1 MSSSTQGESSCLS
14 CRARKV
20 KCDRVSPQCSPCK
33 KRKLHCEIPV
43 APPRVRWLRPRL
55 NEVPEDDVEDLHA
68 RRRPLFT
75 ARDLAHN
82 AAELVFST
90 GDISVV
96 SILDELDQQT
106 NGIGNDQTLCNGPF
120 HVFQATEMLSTT
132 ELETLSDIFDPE
144 LWNPMSAN
152 VAEMMEEENEYSP
165 DQLAKTPEFLS
176 LEDTL
181 DSETFI
187 LENMDFVCQPTP
199 GATQSVISLPS
210 SPSRSS
216 ASDLEDFTMP
226 LTKMLLDHYR
236 HTMVTFFTPARVEAK
251 SPWEAIYI
259 PSLLST
265 VGEIGLAGDS
275 SNAKVSLLFAVFA
288 ISAFSQSQSSS
299 PEEQGYQ
306 DWNALGELY
315 RERASRRL
323 KQSLFN
329 LSHDKAK
336 KEKYKDILMALLSMV
351 TICVVSGKMENA
363 AHYLR
368 DIEEIINLH
377 GVQKVSQSSKVRM
390 LHSIYLYLRVVTER
404 TCIEGRSQPNIFVNS
419 LTLSISSSQDIS
431 TWDRLIGFSSPL
443 TEGTLNL
450 DTPSKSTFEE
460 IYSVPQSLF
469 KLILQT
475 THLSVLVNKMQT
487 SGTYNIDHGSLPG
500 QVKDLE
506 SKICTWEYESP
517 GNWHSAHT
525 PLPQREIF
533 PYHFVQAMYK
543 ALIVYFY
550 RSVRDVNTVILQV
563 YVQQII
569 DHLFE
574 YDKKKEQHMD
584 QSANTCW
591 PGFIAGCEA
600 LDPKL
605 REQISDWLERSG
617 RSTGIRMF
625 IVALEALQ
633 KVWHTRCLPGM
644 QNAPWNRVLEEFSE
658 LRVLVLS

>member
-1 MSSSTQGESSCLS
+1 M
-14 CRARKV
+14 
-20 KCDRVSPQCSPCK
+20 
-33 KRKLHCEIPV
+33 
-43 APPRVRWLRPRL
+43 
-55 NEVPEDDVEDLHA
+55 
-68 RRRPLFT
+68 
-75 ARDLAHN
+75 
-82 AAELVFST
+82 
-90 GDISVV
+90 

-181 DSETFI
+181 ESETFI
-187 LENMDFVCQPTP
+187 LENIDFVCQPTP

-265 VGEIGLAGDS
+265 VGEVGLAGDS

-288 ISAFSQSQSSS
+288 ISAFSQSQSPS

-336 KEKYKDILMALLSMV
+336 KEKYEDILMALLSMV
-351 TICVVSGKMENA
+351 TICVSFCNAFSLRIVCANPSTGGQWEDGK
-363 AHYLR
+363 
-368 DIEEIINLH
+368 
-377 GVQKVSQSSKVRM
+377 
-390 LHSIYLYLRVVTER
+390 
-404 TCIEGRSQPNIFVNS
+404 C
-419 LTLSISSSQDIS
+419 
-431 TWDRLIGFSSPL
+431 
-443 TEGTLNL
+443 
-450 DTPSKSTFEE
+450 
-460 IYSVPQSLF
+460 
-469 KLILQT
+469 
-475 THLSVLVNKMQT
+475 
-487 SGTYNIDHGSLPG
+487 GSLP
-500 QVKDLE
+500 
-506 SKICTWEYESP
+506 
-517 GNWHSAHT
+517 
-525 PLPQREIF
+525 
-533 PYHFVQAMYK
+533 
-543 ALIVYFY
+543 
-550 RSVRDVNTVILQV
+550 
-563 YVQQII
+563 
-569 DHLFE
+569 
-574 YDKKKEQHMD
+574 
-584 QSANTCW
+584 
-591 PGFIAGCEA
+591 
-600 LDPKL
+600 
-605 REQISDWLERSG
+605 
-617 RSTGIRMF
+617 
-625 IVALEALQ
+625 
-633 KVWHTRCLPGM
+633 TRY
-644 QNAPWNRVLEEFSE
+644 
-658 LRVLVLS
+658 